1 MTFPRGERGAD
12 RGARVTFVTAGVT
25 FVARADGDGGGE
37 SAGLGGGGCGEC
49 LAHPEHG
56 RNQVLLVK
64 GLTVL
69 GNASAKAYTTVM
81 AQMNVS
87 IPDKLKG
94 WAESRVAEGRYSSTS
109 DYVRDLVR
117 RDQEG
122 EEARRRLQAAIDEGR
137 ASGISERRIADII
150 ADGRKRHRG

>member
-1 MTFPRGERGAD
+1 
-12 RGARVTFVTAGVT
+12 
-25 FVARADGDGGGE
+25 
-37 SAGLGGGGCGEC
+37 
-49 LAHPEHG
+49 
-56 RNQVLLVK
+56 
-64 GLTVL
+64 
-69 GNASAKAYTTVM
+69 M

-117 RDQEG
+117 RDQEQ

-137 ASGISERRIADII
+137 ASGVSDRDPFDYLEELRAGLRDRMKSAD
-150 ADGRKRHRG
+150 AA